1 MRGHM
6 LGLSLRARLMA
17 VGVTGVAL
25 ALALGS
31 VVLYAV
37 LTVTVNGAVDDGA
50 LASARAVAAMC

>member
-1 MRGHM
+1 MRGH
-6 LGLSLRARLMA
+6 LRGLSLRARLMA

-37 LTVTVNGAVDDGA
+37 LTITVNGAVDDGT
-50 LASARAVAAMC
+50 RAVDHLHDL